1 MTDSAAL
8 FSSVSRRRG
17 FRIAA
22 TAALIAATALAA
34 VPGLAVA
41 QTPAPQAPA
50 AGAIGTQAAV
60 VAASPMD
67 ENAAQYCNNIANAA
81 ADARFARQAQT
92 LKALEAEI
100 DKRVAA
106 LEQKR
111 AEYQEWLDRREAFLK
126 KADESLV
133 AIYSQMRPDAA
144 AAQLTAM
151 SDEAAAS
158 IVAKL
163 QPRAASAIL
172 NEMDA
177 AKAAQVASYMSG
189 LTDRQTGKKPPT
201 TGMRG

>member
-1 MTDSAAL
+1 MTNVAAL
-8 FSSVSRRRG
+8 PAAPRRPLRV
-17 FRIAA
+17 AA

-41 QTPAPQAPA
+41 QTPAPA
-50 AGAIGTQAAV
+50 AGGAGARPAV

-67 ENAAQYCNNIANAA
+67 ENAAQYCSNIANAA